1 MPRFSFADRTHQDK
15 RQASCR
21 QSKAAYPK
29 PKEEGGRKATFLF
42 HFFNQRNE
50 KTHHS
55 TPPRLHHFPKPY
67 LLPCQTIRFTAQN
80 VWFWS
85 AKGNLIITLHATST
99 YENGTKRGQKRPI
112 STQADCQ
119 ANARGAPSPYQNLLQ
134 TQAANHRHRTKAAR
148 MRNGVYGVWR
158 PFRKNF
164 YFFLC
169 RKKKNK

>member
-1 MPRFSFADRTHQDK
+1 MAETAPKSSANTPKKKLTQNLV
-15 RQASCR
+15 ASSDSSHSPLR
-21 QSKAAYPK
+21 
-29 PKEEGGRKATFLF
+29 ATKGNVW
-42 HFFNQRNE
+42 HG
-50 KTHHS
+50 
-55 TPPRLHHFPKPY
+55 
-67 LLPCQTIRFTAQN
+67 QTIRFTAQN

-85 AKGNLIITLHATST
+85 AKGNLFITLHATST